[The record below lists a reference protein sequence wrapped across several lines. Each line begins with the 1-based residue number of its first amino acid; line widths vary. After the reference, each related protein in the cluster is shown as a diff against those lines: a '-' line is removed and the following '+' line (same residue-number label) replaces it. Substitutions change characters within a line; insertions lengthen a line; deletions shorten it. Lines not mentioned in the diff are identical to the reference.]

1 MNTTVQRAFGA
12 QDVLAYGEKMLRNKT
27 EIIALTLF
35 KPMENPHLKKSPWS
49 PSRNNGIEESLEN
62 DKFEGKEG
70 LPTTYGKAKGS
81 IRLQRWKMKQV
92 WSKFVKSERSRE
104 WVHWYWCQGTAKA
117 REICLSSTPADVD
130 EVSAAQTAR
139 QLLVVISTLL
149 PSQVQSGLSL
159 NQVWGIYRQWRPR
172 PCAGSVSASLL
183 HSLFP
188 MAFPSRGGSLQLLL
202 LPDDSFRWFTK
213 WLHSLFFFA
222 HWCGCSYDV
231 YMH

>member
-1 MNTTVQRAFGA
+1 M
-12 QDVLAYGEKMLRNKT
+12 LAYGEKMLRNKS

-62 DKFEGKEG
+62 DKFEGKNG

-92 WSKFVKSERSRE
+92 WSKSVKSERSRE
-104 WVHWYWCQGTAKA
+104 RVHWYWCQGTAKA

-139 QLLVVISTLL
+139 QLLVVISSLL

-159 NQVWGIYRQWRPR
+159 NQVRGIYRQWRPR
-172 PCAGSVSASLL
+172 QCAGLCQLLCFIPHSQWPFLPEEALCSYFCCLTIVSDDLPNDSTLFSSLL
-183 HSLFP
+183 AGVDVL
-188 MAFPSRGGSLQLLL
+188 MMCICTKSLQSCLKRPYGL
-202 LPDDSFRWFTK
+202 
-213 WLHSLFFFA
+213 
-222 HWCGCSYDV
+222 
-231 YMH
+231 